1 MHSSVL
7 NCDRA
12 MAVNIRIMRIY
23 TRMRELI
30 LANKEI
36 LLQLE
41 KMEKKVAVMKW
52 ISN

>member
-7 NCDRA
+7 NRDRA

-23 TRMRELI
+23 NRMREMI

-36 LLQLE
+36 LLKLE

-52 ISN
+52 ISK